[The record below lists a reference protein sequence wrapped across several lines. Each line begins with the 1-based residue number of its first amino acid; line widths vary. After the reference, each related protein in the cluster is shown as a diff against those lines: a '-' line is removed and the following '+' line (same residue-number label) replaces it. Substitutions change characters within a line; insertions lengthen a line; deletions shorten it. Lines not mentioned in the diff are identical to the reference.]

1 MLHMKNAVSLFV
13 IVLALSA
20 VTYAQSLVKVEAEL
34 LGHIDK
40 LAKASNYGGTQDYD
54 TLRKEN
60 LALQGAFLKY
70 GTRQDVLSYKFP
82 KLSKKVYLTT
92 SRDGKF
98 RAYSWDSE
106 EGGTQHDYVTV
117 LQYKG
122 KSGKVYAWSVPHTQN
137 LEERGA
143 GAFVHQIFQT
153 DTAAGPV
160 YLAVSTLIG
169 STSYAGQTISAYQI
183 DGEKLDRAPKVIKTR
198 SGVTSSIS
206 FGFDFFSVADHSERP
221 VKLFSYDD
229 TKKSFRFPV
238 VIEDSKTPQGR
249 VTNRYI
255 TYRFDGKHF
264 IKVS

>member
-1 MLHMKNAVSLFV
+1 MKSAVFLLV
-13 IVLALSA
+13 TVLALSA
-20 VTYAQSLVKVEAEL
+20 FTHAQSLVRVETEL

-40 LAKASNYGGTQDYD
+40 LAKASNYGGTRDYD
-54 TLRKEN
+54 TLAKEN
-60 LALQGAFLKY
+60 VALQNALLKY
-70 GTRQDVLSYKFP
+70 GKRADVLTYKFP

-117 LQYKG
+117 LQYRG
-122 KSGKVYAWSVPHTQN
+122 KSGKVYAWSVAHTQN

-143 GAFVHQIFQT
+143 GSFVHEIFQT

-169 STSYAGQTISAYQI
+169 STSYAGQTISAYRI
-183 DGEKLDRAPKVIKTR
+183 DGEQLDRTPKVIKTR
-198 SGVTSSIS
+198 SGLKSSIS
-206 FGFDFFSVADHSERP
+206 FGFDFFSVVDRPERP
-221 VKLFSYDD
+221 VRLFTYDD
-229 TKKSFRFPV
+229 AKKSFRFPV
-238 VIEDSKTPQGR
+238 VIEDRKTPQGR

-255 TYRFDGKHF
+255 TYRFDGSHF
-264 IKVS
+264 VKVI